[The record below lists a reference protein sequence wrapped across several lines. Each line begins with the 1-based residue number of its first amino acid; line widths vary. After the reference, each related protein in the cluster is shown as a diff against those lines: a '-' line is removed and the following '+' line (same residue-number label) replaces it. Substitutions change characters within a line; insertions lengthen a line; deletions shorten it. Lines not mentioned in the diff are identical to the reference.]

1 MIAENVFWL
10 FCCFCH
16 YYPYFL
22 VMLSQYY
29 GEISAI
35 FIEALWKQIPS
46 VSNFFGVPCGELIF
60 IKEPWATP
68 NRATPKS
75 CYPCTKSEK
84 SQKFKKIKKQLKKTI
99 HAFQNEFKKTQ
110 KNKQEKTEHIPKK
123 TEHIPKINKNRKSTN
138 NHNNLKKQKI

>member
-16 YYPYFL
+16 YYRYFL

-60 IKEPWATP
+60 IKEPWAP
-68 NRATPKS
+68 GLLLAGLSLKVAILPK
-75 CYPCTKSEK
+75 
-84 SQKFKKIKKQLKKTI
+84 
-99 HAFQNEFKKTQ
+99 
-110 KNKQEKTEHIPKK
+110 KNK
-123 TEHIPKINKNRKSTN
+123 
-138 NHNNLKKQKI
+138 HNNTEKEREGIYLGSFLGE

>member
-16 YYPYFL
+16 YYRYFL

-60 IKEPWATP
+60 IKEPWAP
-68 NRATPKS
+68 GLLLAGLS
-75 CYPCTKSEK
+75 
-84 SQKFKKIKKQLKKTI
+84 LKVAI
-99 HAFQNEFKKTQ
+99 L
-110 KNKQEKTEHIPKK
+110 PKK
-123 TEHIPKINKNRKSTN
+123 TNIIT
-138 NHNNLKKQKI
+138 QKRNGKGFI

>member
-68 NRATPKS
+68 SRAIPKS
-75 CYPCTKSEK
+75 CYPS
-84 SQKFKKIKKQLKKTI
+84 KKTNI
-99 HAFQNEFKKTQ
+99 IIQ
-110 KNKQEKTEHIPKK
+110 KRNGKGFI
-123 TEHIPKINKNRKSTN
+123 
-138 NHNNLKKQKI
+138 